1 MYLLDTNH
9 CSRAILGDSVILD
22 RLAAINDTLVA
33 TCVIVQGELIDMAE
47 RSQRKRNNL
56 ILIQSFLQGIFV
68 YNIDGTTATLYGQLK
83 AELFKQFAPKEKS
96 KRRKTKMTELG
107 FDENDL
113 WIAAIAKRLRRRIA
127 LQHNLTIVS
136 ADSDF
141 QRIHQVQALSVE
153 SWV

>member
-9 CSRAILGDSVILD
+9 CSRAILGDPKMLS
-22 RLAAINDTLVA
+22 RLATVDNTLVT

-47 RSQRKRNNL
+47 RSQHRENNVAL
-56 ILIQSFLQGIFV
+56 VQRFFQGIDI
-68 YNIDGTTATLYGQLK
+68 YNVDGMTATLYGQLK
-83 AELFKQFAPKEKS
+83 AFLFKQFAPKEKS
-96 KRRKTKMTELG
+96 KRRKTKMTHLG

-113 WIAAIAKRLRRRIA
+113 WIAAIA
-127 LQHNLTIVS
+127 LQYNLTIVS

-141 QRIHQVQALSVE
+141 QRIQQVKALSLE

>member
-9 CSRAILGDSVILD
+9 CSGAIRANSNILRRIGEVEN
-22 RLAAINDTLVA
+22 AIIA

-47 RSQRKRNNL
+47 RSQRQESNLVLVKR
-56 ILIQSFLQGIFV
+56 FLQGIYI
-68 YNIDGTTATLYGQLK
+68 YNVDSVTADIYGSLK
-83 AELFKQFAPKEKS
+83 AATFAQFGPKEKT
-96 KRRKTKMTELG
+96 KRRKTKITELG

-113 WIAAIAKRLRRRIA
+113 SIAAIA

-141 QRIHQVQALSVE
+141 ERIQQVRALSVE
-153 SWV
+153 SWL

>member
-9 CSRAILGDSVILD
+9 CSRAILGDSAILS
-22 RLAAINDTLVA
+22 RLDSIENTLVA

-47 RSQRKRNNL
+47 RSQRRRNNL
-56 ILIQSFLQGIFV
+56 ILVQNFFQGIYV
-68 YNIDGTTATLYGQLK
+68 YNIDGATATLYGQLK

-113 WIAAIAKRLRRRIA
+113 WIAAIA

-141 QRIHQVQALSVE
+141 QRIHQVKALSLE

>member
-9 CSRAILGDSVILD
+9 CSRAILGDPNILSH
-22 RLAAINDTLVA
+22 LAAVDNTLVT

-47 RSQRKRNNL
+47 RSQRRENNVAL
-56 ILIQSFLQGIFV
+56 VQRFLQGIYI

-83 AELFKQFAPKEKS
+83 AALFKQFAPKEKS
-96 KRRKTKMTELG
+96 QRPKTKMTHLG

-113 WIAAIAKRLRRRIA
+113 WIAASA
-127 LQHNLTIVS
+127 LQHNLTVVS

-141 QRIHQVQALSVE
+141 QRIQQVRALSLE

>member
-9 CSRAILGDSVILD
+9 CSRAILGDPNILSH
-22 RLAAINDTLVA
+22 LAAVDNTLVT

-47 RSQRKRNNL
+47 RSQRRENNVAL
-56 ILIQSFLQGIFV
+56 VQRFLQGIYI

-83 AELFKQFAPKEKS
+83 AALFKQFAPKEKS
-96 KRRKTKMTELG
+96 QRRKTKMTHLG

-113 WIAAIAKRLRRRIA
+113 WIAASA
-127 LQHNLTIVS
+127 LQHNLTVVS

-141 QRIHQVQALSVE
+141 QRIQQVRALSLE